1 MHRTGT
7 GFYKNNKLNK
17 RQRSAQDNNNIII
30 SDINPKKQGFKWLNV
45 FLCCFK
51 TN

>member
-17 RQRSAQDNNNIII
+17 RQRSAQDNNNIINNN
-30 SDINPKKQGFKWLNV
+30 INENKKKLNQ
-45 FLCCFK
+45 K
-51 TN
+51 